1 MLTPN
6 FLFAIA
12 NPVALLGWAL
22 LVLAPR
28 WRGTRAVVLS
38 GALPL
43 LLAAAYAALIGY
55 QTVAHPAA
63 GGGFGSLAEVAAL
76 FREPWALLA
85 GWVHYLCF
93 DLLVGAWAT
102 RDAQRRDVP
111 HWALVPCL
119 VATFMLGPLGLG
131 LYILVRRWWGARRPT
146 AAADRA

>member
-1 MLTPN
+1 MLTPEL
-6 FLFAIA
+6 LFRIA

-43 LLAAAYAALIGY
+43 LLAAAYVALIGF
-55 QTVAHPAA
+55 QTLAHPVA

-76 FREPWALLA
+76 FRQPWALLA

-93 DLLVGAWAT
+93 DMAVGAWET
-102 RDAQRRDVP
+102 RDAHRRGVP

-119 VATFMLGPLGLG
+119 LATFMVGPLGLL
-131 LYILVRRWWGARRPT
+131 LYCGARQLFRPK
-146 AAADRA
+146 ALAV